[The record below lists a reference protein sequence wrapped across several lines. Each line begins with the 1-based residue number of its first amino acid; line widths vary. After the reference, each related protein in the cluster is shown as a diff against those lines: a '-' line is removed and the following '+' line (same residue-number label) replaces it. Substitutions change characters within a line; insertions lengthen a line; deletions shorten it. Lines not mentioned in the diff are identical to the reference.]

1 MDQVTRK
8 MEVLENLVIMVQLLT
23 NLVKELLVPH
33 NKRQIN
39 NRHHHKQNPIN
50 KEQIRPLLLI

>member
-8 MEVLENLVIMVQLLT
+8 MEVLVNLVIMALLLT
-23 NLVKELLVPH
+23 NLVKELLVRH

-39 NRHHHKQNPIN
+39 NCHHHKQSQIN
-50 KEQIRPLLLI
+50 KEQTRPLLLI